1 MFGWKDRD
9 TKAVYKFK
17 FLAFLPLFASLI
29 VFCYLIGNVFILS
42 LTNRIVCFCYPFG
55 FRFVYILTPFNSFA
69 NYPTITLFTV
79 FLIAVF
85 VASWVL
91 FTAFAWDIHFVA
103 VLKSVEGYERYG
115 DVKTFV
121 RVLMK
126 GDGRKKLMVILGPIL
141 FLVVFLLTTAWIL
154 SWVILYSE
162 QITST
167 FFWLLLSAALLNVLY
182 TFIMEGIYQEKC
194 FKIAEQVLIVLMLV

>member
-1 MFGWKDRD
+1 M
-9 TKAVYKFK
+9 
-17 FLAFLPLFASLI
+17 
-29 VFCYLIGNVFILS
+29 
-42 LTNRIVCFCYPFG
+42 
-55 FRFVYILTPFNSFA
+55 
-69 NYPTITLFTV
+69 
-79 FLIAVF
+79 
-85 VASWVL
+85 
-91 FTAFAWDIHFVA
+91 A

-126 GDGRKKLMVILGPIL
+126 GDGRKKLMVILGPTL

-154 SWVILYSE
+154 SWVMLYSE

-182 TFIMEGIYQEKC
+182 TFIMREFIKRNASKSQNKY
-194 FKIAEQVLIVLMLV
+194 